1 MKKTI
6 LKRALHPRNRYQGQY
21 DIELLCSINPQ
32 LRQWVT
38 TTPAGTTSVNFAE
51 PDAVRALNQALLK
64 QYYNLNWQLAEGFLC
79 PPVPGRADYIHHIAD
94 LLATD
99 RQGSLPATMD
109 VLDIGCGANCIYPL
123 IGYAEY
129 GWRFT
134 GTDINPASIA
144 SANAIIQANPG
155 LQRVIRLRLQ
165 KQSAAVFDGIIRR
178 DEFYHL
184 TICNPPFHR
193 SAEEARQG
201 SERKSRNLGQ
211 PGDSKLNFSGQH
223 NELWCEGGELG
234 FVGQMIRESV
244 RFADQVIWFS
254 SLVSKKDNLQPLKL
268 LLRECGTKEVRVV
281 EMGQGQ
287 KQSRILAWTFL
298 SGETR
303 KKRLSQRAT
312 DK

>member
-6 LKRALHPRNRYQGQY
+6 SKPALHPRNRYQGQY
-21 DIELLCSINPQ
+21 DIGQLCSINPQ
-32 LRQWVT
+32 LQKWVT
-38 TTPAGTTSVNFAE
+38 TTPAGTTSVNFSE

-94 LLATD
+94 LLAAD
-99 RQGSLPATMD
+99 RQGGIPTAVD

-134 GTDINPASIA
+134 GSDINPASIA
-144 SANAIIQANPG
+144 SANSIVAANPG
-155 LQRVIRLRLQ
+155 LQRAVRLRLQ
-165 KQSAAVFDGIIRR
+165 KQPAAVFEGIIRKG
-178 DEFYHL
+178 EFYHL
-184 TICNPPFHR
+184 TLCNPPFHR

-201 SERKSRNLGQ
+201 SERKIRNLGQ
-211 PGDSKLNFSGQH
+211 SADSKLNFSGQH
-223 NELWCEGGELG
+223 NELWCDGGEQR

-244 RFADQVIWFS
+244 DFAEQVVWFS

-268 LLRECGTKEVRVV
+268 LLQQCGSKEVRVL

-287 KQSRILAWTFL
+287 KQSRILAWTFQP
-298 SGETR
+298 EATR
-303 KKRLSQRAT
+303 KKRLSQR
-312 DK
+312 